1 MHLMEWT
8 PSLSVNVGSIDH
20 EHQAIVGMINELHEA
35 MLHQQSRDV
44 LGKIIARLTS
54 YTVGHF
60 GHEEKIMR
68 ATNFHGYAQHKAE
81 HDAFIQKVSEF
92 RHSFEEG
99 KLMLSS
105 EIMHF
110 LKNWLKNHIQG
121 TDKQYSMTF
130 NEAGYH

>member
-1 MHLMEWT
+1 MQLMEWT

-20 EHQAIVGMINELHEA
+20 EHKAIVNMINELNEA
-35 MLHQQSRDV
+35 MLHGKSNEV

-68 ATNFHGYAQHKAE
+68 ELNYYGYELHKAE
-81 HDAFIQKVSEF
+81 HDAFIAKVSEF
-92 RHSFEEG
+92 KRAFVEG
-99 KLMLSS
+99 KQMLST
-105 EIMHF
+105 EIVHF

-130 NEAGYH
+130 NEGGYR